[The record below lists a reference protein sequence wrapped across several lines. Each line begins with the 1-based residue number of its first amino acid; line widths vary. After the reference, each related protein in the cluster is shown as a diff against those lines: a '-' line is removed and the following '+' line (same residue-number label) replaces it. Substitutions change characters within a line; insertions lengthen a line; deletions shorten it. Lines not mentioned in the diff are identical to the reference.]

1 MLIKLLAYAT
11 MICAM
16 AAFAIC
22 TWADYAVSGSVRHAT
37 GD

>member
-1 MLIKLLAYAT
+1 MLINLLAYAT

-22 TWADYAVSGSVRHAT
+22 TWADYAVSGSVRR
-37 GD
+37 GMGG